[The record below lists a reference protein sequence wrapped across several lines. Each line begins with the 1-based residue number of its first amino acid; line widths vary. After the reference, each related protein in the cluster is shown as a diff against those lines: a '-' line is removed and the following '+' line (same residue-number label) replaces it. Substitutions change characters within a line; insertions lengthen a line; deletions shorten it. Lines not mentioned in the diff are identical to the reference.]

1 MKKVTLRLAVAAAFA
16 AAFAATLVPAGSAA
30 AAPGKTLQAFA
41 SDREISDLFKRWAE
55 EHKRRDGA
63 RRSYGPASP
72 MAAPELNAAGVMS
85 APVAKLADS
94 KDESITNVQH
104 AGVDE
109 GGIVKRHGDHLVIL
123 RRGRLFT
130 VKIGDNE
137 LAPVSVA
144 DAYG

>member
-1 MKKVTLRLAVAAAFA
+1 
-16 AAFAATLVPAGSAA
+16 
-30 AAPGKTLQAFA
+30 KTLQAFA
-41 SDREISDLFKRWAE
+41 SDQEISDLFKRWAE
-55 EHKRRDGA
+55 QHRRDGA

-72 MAAPELNAAGVMS
+72 MAAQELSAAGVLS
-85 APVAKLADS
+85 APAKLADS

-130 VKIGDNE
+130 VKIGDND
-137 LAPVSVA
+137 LSPVSAA
-144 DAYG
+144 DAYGKG

>member
-1 MKKVTLRLAVAAAFA
+1 MEKVTLRLAVAI
-16 AAFAATLVPAGSAA
+16 AFAATFAATVVPAGSAA

-55 EHKRRDGA
+55 QHRRDGA

-72 MAAPELNAAGVMS
+72 MAAQELSAAGVMS
-85 APVAKLADS
+85 AAPAAKLADS

-109 GGIVKRHGDHLVIL
+109 GGIVK
-123 RRGRLFT
+123 
-130 VKIGDNE
+130 
-137 LAPVSVA
+137 
-144 DAYG
+144 